1 MSVKRNA
8 IRYGVAA
15 AALAILIIA
24 GATYYIGSTVGSNQG
39 TTSMITGTAIVSGAT
54 GSSGG
59 TGSAQGPTSLLVIQL
74 TDPPQVPAGTSSL
87 NMTYSSLSLLVGE
100 PTGSG
105 NQMTTKTL
113 TVVPT
118 GGTATLDLLRLQN
131 VSQTIGSA
139 TLPDGSALYSVTF
152 TVTGIKI
159 DVSESISSVSLAT
172 GNTFTV
178 TLSGTQP
185 LHGTNLALLRLDPVV
200 VETPGGYSLIPS
212 SVGVIRVS
220 EGQGENQ
227 LGFRHQLTYNDNWYL
242 NQAKGSDTA
251 NLLDLA
257 VTGSTTTVEAQ
268 VNNTGTVPIELD
280 AVELAGNFTVDGPTC
295 PTPVT
300 TTATTT
306 ITHTAIPMQ
315 GPLWCGQK
323 NHIIGVIFVPVIPSS
338 TTTTSSTTS
347 NGCTDLTMQLVNDAF
362 RPFHFG
368 GLTLSPGE
376 CVNLTFTGIISFG
389 GSSIVLIPSTLAGQ
403 SYQVGIVAS
412 RGGNIRLECTL
423 PLGKGS
429 CQPVPVFMWAK

>member
-24 GATYYIGSTVGSNQG
+24 GATYYIGSTVGPSQV
-39 TTSMITGTAIVSGAT
+39 TGTAIVSGAT

-105 NQMTTKTL
+105 NQMTTETL
-113 TVVPT
+113 TVVPA

-139 TLPDGSALYSVTF
+139 ELPDGSTLYSVTF
-152 TVTGIKI
+152 TVTEVKI
-159 DVSESISSVSLAT
+159 DVSGTISSVSLAT

-200 VETPGGYSLIPS
+200 VDTPEGYSLIPS
-212 SVGVIRVS
+212 SVGVIRAS

-280 AVELAGNFTVDGPTC
+280 AVELMGNFTVDGPTC
-295 PTPVT
+295 PTT
-300 TTATTT
+300 TTTTT
-306 ITHTAIPMQ
+306 HTMFPMQ

-323 NHIIGVIFVPVIPSS
+323 NHIIGVVFVPVVPSS
-338 TTTTSSTTS
+338 TTTTTSTTS

-362 RPFHFG
+362 KPFRFG

-403 SYQVGIVAS
+403 SFQVGIVAS

-429 CQPVPVFMWAK
+429 CQNVPVFMWAK